1 MVSLVVLSPDPS
13 WSMKGDSLMV
23 SAKQSNDQNDPVSTD
38 SSVALCLS
46 PDSVIDSCRVRLS
59 LVITVSDS
67 LARVADT

>member
-38 SSVALCLS
+38 SSVALCSDNEQPTATSTLENQETTS
-46 PDSVIDSCRVRLS
+46 SSLIDNW
-59 LVITVSDS
+59 ID
-67 LARVADT
+67 A